1 MHGRL
6 FNRLPKAKDN
16 DSEEH
21 GYNGV
26 AYEVQGMPTNSEFS
40 AYNTHNVKTDQH
52 SPPAIRYNPLG
63 NGKL

>member
-21 GYNGV
+21 GHNGV
-26 AYEVQGMPTNSEFS
+26 AYEVDLMHTNS
-40 AYNTHNVKTDQH
+40 AWIQH
-52 SPPAIRYNPLG
+52 TRTQRQN
-63 NGKL
+63 